1 MSPPR
6 ELRMGPTEWGLLI
19 ILSVLWGGSFFFFGK
34 VAVKELAPFT
44 IVLCRVTIG
53 AAALALVARTM
64 GLKMPAN
71 FADWIPYFI
80 MGLINNV
87 IPFSLIFWGQ
97 KEIGVGLASV
107 LNAATPL
114 SAAIVAHL
122 LTTDEKLRSNRLAGV
137 LLGIIGVVILVGPSG
152 LAMSVG
158 PLLGAAAVLV
168 ATMSYGFAGVWGK
181 RFRGVPALTSACC
194 QLSCST
200 LIMTP
205 LVLAIDQPWLRP
217 WPGAQTI
224 LAILAMAILSTA
236 LAYVIFFTILRRAGA
251 ANVMLVALLV
261 PFTATALGIV
271 FLGEAVH
278 ATDVAG
284 AALVGLALL
293 IIDGRLFAAFRR
305 TSQPTSAM

>member
-6 ELRMGPTEWGLLI
+6 ELRMGSTEWGLLL
-19 ILSVLWGGSFFFFGK
+19 ILSILWGGSFFFGK
-34 VAVKELAPFT
+34 VALKELAPFS
-44 IVLCRVTIG
+44 IVLCRVAIG
-53 AAALALVARTM
+53 AAVLAVVVRTM
-64 GLKMPAN
+64 GLKFPAGPREW
-71 FADWIPYFI
+71 APYFV

-122 LTTDEKLRSNRLAGV
+122 LTADEKLRSNRLVGV

-152 LAMSVG
+152 LTMNTG
-158 PLLGAAAVLV
+158 PLLGAAAVLA
-168 ATMSYGFAGVWGK
+168 ATVSYGLAGVWGK

-194 QLSCST
+194 QLTCST

-205 LVLAIDQPWLRP
+205 LALVIDQPWLRP

-224 LAILAMAILSTA
+224 LAILALAVLSTA

-251 ANVMLVALLV
+251 TNVMLVTLLV
-261 PFTATALGIV
+261 PFTATALGIL
-271 FLGEAVH
+271 FLGETMRA
-278 ATDVAG
+278 ADIAG
-284 AALVGLALL
+284 AALVGVALL
-293 IIDGRLFAAFRR
+293 IIDGRLFATLRR
-305 TSQPTSAM
+305 TFRPTPAT